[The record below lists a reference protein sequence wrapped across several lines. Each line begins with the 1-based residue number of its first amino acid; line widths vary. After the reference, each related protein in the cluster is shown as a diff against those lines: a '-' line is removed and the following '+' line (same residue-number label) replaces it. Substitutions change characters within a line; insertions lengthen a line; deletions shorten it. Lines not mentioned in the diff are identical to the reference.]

1 MAKKK
6 ILIKKEQMV
15 AISNNITGEMD
26 NAKVTVVVSR
36 DTPKFK
42 GEAFTLLFQAST
54 RIITTNITPSTAKML
69 LYICSIVDYSNIIPK
84 NIPDMAQEL
93 KYSQRQV
100 LRALGELV
108 DMKVLLKS
116 KHPQDNRISQYHIN
130 PHQSWKGATKDRAKK
145 IAEYNKNQ
153 LSLFS
158 EETKKQLQ
166 PNNDFLNS

>member
-1 MAKKK
+1 
-6 ILIKKEQMV
+6 
-15 AISNNITGEMD
+15 
-26 NAKVTVVVSR
+26 
-36 DTPKFK
+36 
-42 GEAFTLLFQAST
+42 
-54 RIITTNITPSTAKML
+54 
-69 LYICSIVDYSNIIPK
+69 
-84 NIPDMAQEL
+84 
-93 KYSQRQV
+93 
-100 LRALGELV
+100 
-108 DMKVLLKS
+108 MKVLLKS